1 MIATKTKNTFVPL
14 QQPLTRHTKKK
25 ANLKFNFIVSCRSTI
40 FLEII
45 SLESAFLFLLLELLS
60 FCFAKKKR
68 ERRRWQW
75 EKMLLLH
82 NEDCCIFCNFIGLHA
97 FCRNN
102 NSISIPA
109 AVRMAENLHFDWIFP
124 FFCRFVWLWTL
135 WISLSREMGFMWN

>member
-60 FCFAKKKR
+60 FCFAKKKENDDDGS
-68 ERRRWQW
+68 ERRCCSYTMRTAVYSVI
-75 EKMLLLH
+75 LLA
-82 NEDCCIFCNFIGLHA
+82 CMPF
-97 FCRNN
+97 
-102 NSISIPA
+102 
-109 AVRMAENLHFDWIFP
+109 AETITVFQFQQQ
-124 FFCRFVWLWTL
+124 
-135 WISLSREMGFMWN
+135 